1 LLKST
6 KDTGGTLSGI
16 FPGPMPSLLRSLRR
30 VALCA
35 ASVAAPLSAQLP
47 MAEFAARRD
56 SLVRALP
63 DGVILALGA
72 PEPSPDYIPF
82 RQHPYL
88 FYFTGF
94 TEPGAALVI
103 VKQGNERR
111 DLLFVQGRDP
121 AREVWTGARLGVAGV
136 RPRLGLE
143 GRDAAVL
150 STVLDSLLG
159 IHQTLHVLGDIGSR
173 MTERSLH
180 DQFIDALRTANPKIE
195 VVDAR
200 REANRLRGRKSTA
213 ELERIRIASEL
224 SAQGHLAAFAA
235 VQPGVAEFTLQAIA
249 EATWRQAGGDG
260 PAYGSIVGS
269 GPNATTLHYNRS
281 ERIAQAGEVIV
292 LDMATSYDGYAADIT
307 RTVPVSGR
315 FSPAQREIYEV
326 VLNAQLAAERQIRLG
341 GQARAM
347 TDSATAVLRSGLARL
362 GLIESPDATY
372 DCGTAQQPRS
382 CPQLQLYYMHGL
394 GHGIGLVVHDP
405 EQYTLT
411 GTFGIG
417 SAFTIEPGLYVRANL
432 LSILPDTPGN
442 RRLAAKIA
450 PAVAR
455 YGDIGVRIEDDYL
468 VTARGIERPSALVPR
483 EIEAIEA
490 LLAAPRVP
498 LNPSAVQSYLQFKTG
513 RTEPPG
519 R

>member
-1 LLKST
+1 
-6 KDTGGTLSGI
+6 
-16 FPGPMPSLLRSLRR
+16 MPSPLRSLLRG
-30 VALCA
+30 ALLACLA
-35 ASVAAPLSAQLP
+35 TTIAAPLAAQLP
-47 MAEFAARRD
+47 VAEFAARRD
-56 SLVRALP
+56 SLVRAFP

-72 PEPSPDYIPF
+72 PEPVPDYVPF

-103 VKQGNERR
+103 VKKGTERR
-111 DLLFVQGRDP
+111 ELLFVQGRDP

-143 GRDAAVL
+143 GRDAANL
-150 STVLDSLLG
+150 STVLDSLLA
-159 IHQTLHVLGDIGSR
+159 IHRTLHVLGDIGSR

-180 DQFIDALRTANPKIE
+180 DQFIDGLRTANPKIE

-200 REANRLRGRKSTA
+200 REANRLRGRKSPA

-281 ERIAQAGEVIV
+281 ERVAQAGEVIV

-315 FSPAQREIYEV
+315 FSPAQREIYDV
-326 VLNAQLAAERQIRLG
+326 VLGAQVAAERQIRLG

-347 TDSATAVLRSGLARL
+347 TDSATAVLRNGLARL
-362 GLIESPDATY
+362 GLIESPEATY
-372 DCGTAQQPRS
+372 DCGTAQQPRT
-382 CPQLQLYYMHGL
+382 CPQLQLFYMHGL

-417 SAFTIEPGLYVRANL
+417 SAFTIEPGIYVRENL
-432 LSILPDTPGN
+432 LTILPDTPGN
-442 RRLAAKIA
+442 RRMAAKIA

-455 YGDIGVRIEDDYL
+455 YANIGVRIEDDYL
-468 VTARGIERPSALVPR
+468 VTPAGVERVSAAVPR
-483 EIEAIEA
+483 EIEGIEA
-490 LLAAPRVP
+490 LLAKPRPP
-498 LNPSAVQSYLQFKTG
+498 LDSAVIDRYRTLKTG
-513 RTEPPG
+513 RTTPM
-519 R
+519 

>member
-1 LLKST
+1 
-6 KDTGGTLSGI
+6 
-16 FPGPMPSLLRSLRR
+16 MPSLLRSLRR

-35 ASVAAPLSAQLP
+35 ASVAAPLAAQLP

-63 DGVILALGA
+63 DGVMLALGA

-88 FYFTGF
+88 LYFTGF

-103 VKQGNERR
+103 VKKGNERR

-136 RPRLGLE
+136 RLRLGLE

-200 REANRLRGRKSTA
+200 REANRLRGRKSPA

-347 TDSATAVLRSGLARL
+347 TDSATAVLRLGLARL

-417 SAFTIEPGLYVRANL
+417 SAFTIEPGLYVRSNL

-455 YGDIGVRIEDDYL
+455 YANIGVRIEDDYL
-468 VTARGIERPSALVPR
+468 VTASGIERPSAVVPR
-483 EIEAIEA
+483 EIEGIEA
-490 LLAAPRVP
+490 LLTKPRVP
-498 LNPSAVQSYLQFKTG
+498 LNPTSVQRYLQLKTG
-513 RTEPPG
+513 RTEPPS

>member
-1 LLKST
+1 
-6 KDTGGTLSGI
+6 
-16 FPGPMPSLLRSLRR
+16 MPSPLRSLLRGAFL
-30 VALCA
+30 ACL
-35 ASVAAPLSAQLP
+35 AAPLAAQLP
-47 MAEFAARRD
+47 VAEFAARRD

-72 PEPSPDYIPF
+72 PEPVPDSVPF

-94 TEPGAALVI
+94 TEPGSALVI
-103 VKQGNERR
+103 VKKGTERR

-143 GRDAAVL
+143 GRDAANL
-150 STVLDSLLG
+150 STVLDSLLAV
-159 IHQTLHVLGDIGSR
+159 HRTLHVLGDIGSR

-180 DQFIDALRTANPKIE
+180 DQFIDGLRTANPKIE

-200 REANRLRGRKSTA
+200 REANRLRGRKSPA

-281 ERIAQAGEVIV
+281 ERVAQAGEVIV
-292 LDMATSYDGYAADIT
+292 LDMATSFDGYAADIT

-326 VLNAQLAAERQIRLG
+326 VLGAQVAAERQIRLG
-341 GQARAM
+341 GPARAM
-347 TDSATAVLRSGLARL
+347 TDSATAVLRNGLARL
-362 GLIESPDATY
+362 GLIESPEATY
-372 DCGTAQQPRS
+372 DCGTAQQPRT
-382 CPQLQLYYMHGL
+382 CPQLQLFYMHGL

-417 SAFTIEPGLYVRANL
+417 SAFTIEPGIYVRENL
-432 LSILPDTPGN
+432 LTILPDTPGN
-442 RRLAAKIA
+442 RRLTAKIG

-455 YGDIGVRIEDDYL
+455 YANIGVRIEDDYL
-468 VTARGIERPSALVPR
+468 VTPAGVERVSAAVPR
-483 EIEAIEA
+483 EIEGIEA
-490 LLAAPRVP
+490 LLAKPRPP
-498 LNPSAVQSYLQFKTG
+498 LDSAVIDRYRTLKTG
-513 RTEPPG
+513 RTPPM
-519 R
+519 

>member
-1 LLKST
+1 
-6 KDTGGTLSGI
+6 
-16 FPGPMPSLLRSLRR
+16 
-30 VALCA
+30 
-35 ASVAAPLSAQLP
+35 

>member
-1 LLKST
+1 MRTS
-6 KDTGGTLSGI
+6 LSI
-16 FPGPMPSLLRSLRR
+16 LRC
-30 VALCA
+30 VALVTA
-35 ASVAAPLSAQLP
+35 LGAAPLAAQLP
-47 MAEFAARRD
+47 LAEFAARRD

-72 PEPSPDYIPF
+72 PEPVPDYIPF

-103 VKQGNERR
+103 VKRGTERR

-150 STVLDSLLG
+150 STVLDSLLAV
-159 IHQTLHVLGDIGSR
+159 HKTLHVLGDIGSR

-180 DQFIDALRTANPKIE
+180 DQFLDGLRTANPTIA
-195 VVDAR
+195 VNDAR
-200 REANRLRGRKSTA
+200 REANRLRGRKSPA
-213 ELERIRIASEL
+213 ELERLRIASAL

-281 ERIAQAGEVIV
+281 ERVAQAGEVIV

-315 FSPAQREIYEV
+315 FSPAQRDIYEV

-347 TDSATAVLRSGLARL
+347 TDSATAVLRTGLTRL

-411 GTFGIG
+411 GTFGVG
-417 SAFTIEPGLYVRANL
+417 SAFTIEPGLYVRENL

-442 RRLAAKIA
+442 RRLAARIA
-450 PAVAR
+450 PAVAH
-455 YGDIGVRIEDDYL
+455 YANIGVRIEDDYL
-468 VTARGIERPSALVPR
+468 VTATGVDRVSAVVPR
-483 EIEAIEA
+483 EIDAIEA
-490 LLAAPRVP
+490 LLGRARPPLDQAAVRR
-498 LNPSAVQSYLQFKTG
+498 YLQLKTG

-519 R
+519 HQQ

>member
-1 LLKST
+1 
-6 KDTGGTLSGI
+6 
-16 FPGPMPSLLRSLRR
+16 
-30 VALCA
+30 VACL
-35 ASVAAPLSAQLP
+35 AAPLAAQLP
-47 MAEFAARRD
+47 TAEFAARRD
-56 SLVRALP
+56 SLIRALP

-72 PEPSPDYIPF
+72 PEPVPDYIPF

-88 FYFTGF
+88 LYLTGF

-103 VKQGNERR
+103 VKKGAERR

-143 GRDAAVL
+143 GRDAANL
-150 STVLDSLLG
+150 STVLDSLLA
-159 IHQTLHVLGDIGSR
+159 IHRTLHVLGDIGSR

-180 DQFIDALRTANPKIE
+180 DQFINGLRTANPKIE

-200 REANRLRGRKSTA
+200 REANRLRGRKSPA

-260 PAYGSIVGS
+260 PAYGSIIGS

-281 ERIAQAGEVIV
+281 ERVAQAGEVIV

-326 VLNAQLAAERQIRLG
+326 VLGAQVAAERQIRLG

-347 TDSATAVLRSGLARL
+347 TDSATAVLRNGLTRL
-362 GLIESPDATY
+362 GLIESPEATY
-372 DCGTAQQPRS
+372 DCGTAQQPRT
-382 CPQLQLYYMHGL
+382 CPQLQLFYMHGL

-417 SAFTIEPGLYVRANL
+417 SAFTIEPGIYVRENL
-432 LSILPDTPGN
+432 LTILPNTPGN
-442 RRLAAKIA
+442 RRLASKIA
-450 PAVAR
+450 PVVAR
-455 YGDIGVRIEDDYL
+455 YANIGVRIEDDYL
-468 VTARGIERPSALVPR
+468 VTPAGVERVSAAVPR
-483 EIEAIEA
+483 EIDAIEA
-490 LLAAPRVP
+490 LLAKPRPP
-498 LNPSAVQSYLQFKTG
+498 LDDASVRRYLQLKTG
-513 RTEPPG
+513 RTEPPS